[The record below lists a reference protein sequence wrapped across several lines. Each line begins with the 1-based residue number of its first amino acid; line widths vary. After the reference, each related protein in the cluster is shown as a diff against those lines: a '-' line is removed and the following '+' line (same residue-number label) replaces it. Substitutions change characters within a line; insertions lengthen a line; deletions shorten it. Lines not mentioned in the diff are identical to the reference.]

1 MHFLYR
7 IHRRKSIQ
15 GILKTKLAKTHA
27 RENHLY
33 QALPLLLIRPLSVL
47 RIYEISLGE
56 GP

>member
-1 MHFLYR
+1 MHFLYQV
-7 IHRRKSIQ
+7 HHRKSIQ

-33 QALPLLLIRPLSVL
+33 QALPLLLIWPLSVL